1 MKALMYHYV
10 RPAQPSLPH
19 FRYLHVDHFEAQLEY
34 VERRFGLMG
43 REDYEAALTSGD
55 AVDGVILTFDDG
67 FLDHY
72 KYVIPRLLDRGLW
85 GIFYVPTGMYS
96 AEKLLDVHRVHLLL
110 GRLGGTECLQLLA
123 DIIDE
128 SMMTDEGVE
137 AFRTQTYVNQS
148 NDEATLRFKR
158 MLNFFVSYRFR
169 ETVLDALMAD
179 LLDGGDESQ
188 LVSEVYMSE
197 DHISQAADAGMVIGS
212 HSVSHRVMSKLTVD
226 EQRREIRN
234 SMQFLEGVIGRPV
247 ETFCYPH
254 GGFHTFTAATE
265 RLLCEEGVRYS
276 FNVEPRDIEPWDV
289 IERPQALPRY
299 DCNLLPFG
307 AASLGPVR
315 AEISVPR

>member
-34 VERRFGLMG
+34 VERRFGLMR
-43 REDYEAALTSGD
+43 REDYEAAITRGD

-72 KYVIPRLLDRGLW
+72 EYVIPRLLDRGLW

-96 AEKLLDVHRVHLLL
+96 TEKLLDVHRLHLLL
-110 GRLGGTECLQLLA
+110 GRLGGNECLQLLA
-123 DIIDE
+123 DIIDD
-128 SMMTDEGVE
+128 SMMTDQGVE
-137 AFRTQTYVNQS
+137 AFRTQTYVSQS

-158 MLNFFVSYRFR
+158 MLNFYVSYRFR
-169 ETVLDALMAD
+169 GGVLDALMAD

-197 DHISQAADAGMVIGS
+197 AHIGEAADAGMVIGS
-212 HSVSHRVMSKLTVD
+212 HSVSHRVMSKLSVD
-226 EQRREIRN
+226 EQRREIRD
-234 SMQFLEGVIGRPV
+234 SLQFLEGVIGRPV

-254 GGFHTFTAATE
+254 GGFHTFTASTE
-265 RLLCEEGVRYS
+265 QLLYQEGVRYS
-276 FNVEPRDIEPWDV
+276 FNVEPRDIEPRDM

-307 AASLGPVR
+307 AASLGAVR
-315 AEISVPR
+315 ARISSPS